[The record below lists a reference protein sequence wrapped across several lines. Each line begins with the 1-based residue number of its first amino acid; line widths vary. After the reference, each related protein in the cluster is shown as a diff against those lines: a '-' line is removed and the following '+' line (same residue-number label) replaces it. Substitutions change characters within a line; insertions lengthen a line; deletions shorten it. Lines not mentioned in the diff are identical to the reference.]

1 MCCLLKLRPN
11 SRYVE
16 LKMPCDFA
24 YCMNRCLNHIQK
36 HLYWNEEL
44 YDFALYGIG
53 YWELKVEKVES
64 EDAPKI
70 NVKEVIEQRRL
81 SKIKMTNKL
90 LKQASKQ
97 SSMTHSKVTVR
108 KMKSP

>member
-1 MCCLLKLRPN
+1 M
-11 SRYVE
+11 
-16 LKMPCDFA
+16 
-24 YCMNRCLNHIQK
+24 
-36 HLYWNEEL
+36 
-44 YDFALYGIG
+44 
-53 YWELKVEKVES
+53 EKVES